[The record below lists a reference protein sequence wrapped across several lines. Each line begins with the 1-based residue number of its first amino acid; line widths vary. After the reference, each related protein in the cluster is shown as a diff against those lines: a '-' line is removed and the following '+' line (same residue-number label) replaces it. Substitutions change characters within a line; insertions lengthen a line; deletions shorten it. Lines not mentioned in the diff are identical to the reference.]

1 MSPKLLSGRLAVLL
15 ALMGVS
21 SRSTA
26 AAAPT
31 PVVQEPG
38 EGAQYRA
45 LLEEAV
51 TEYDARHYE
60 EARALF
66 RRANEISP
74 NARTLRGI
82 GMASFELREYIEA
95 LRSLEASLVD
105 KRRPLTPTQRQQV
118 ESLLD
123 RTRAFVG
130 RFFLK
135 ASPKETVLR
144 VDGTPIVLEGDGSL
158 LLSFGRHSLV
168 AEAAGSLSESRELN
182 VIGGERQE
190 LTFQLRPDP
199 NLASARKL
207 AGAGVGATPGPGGSG
222 ETDSS
227 SSRVG
232 WWFTGAAVLAAGAVG
247 SYFWWRSLSDQMSQ
261 CDQAKATS
269 GMGCDNGDALS
280 SRRRLAIGATIGTTA
295 AALAVGIAGTVF
307 WSTNSKP
314 ESGTALAC
322 GPAPGAVNCEL
333 RILF

>member
-1 MSPKLLSGRLAVLL
+1 MSPKLLSGRLALILSV
-15 ALMGVS
+15 MGATHQS
-21 SRSTA
+21 L
-26 AAAPT
+26 AAPA

-38 EGAQYRA
+38 ESAQYRA

-95 LRSLEASLVD
+95 LRSLEASLAD
-105 KRRPLTPTQRQQV
+105 KRRPLTATQRQQV

-135 ASPKETVLR
+135 AAPKETVLR
-144 VDGTPIVLEGDGSL
+144 IDGTPMTLESDGSL

-168 AEAAGSLSESRELN
+168 AEAPGSVSENRELN

-190 LTFQLRPDP
+190 LSFELRPDP
-199 NLASARKL
+199 NAGRKSAGGGAVAAPGSGGGDTDTSSSKAGWWL
-207 AGAGVGATPGPGGSG
+207 AGAGVL
-222 ETDSS
+222 
-227 SSRVG
+227 
-232 WWFTGAAVLAAGAVG
+232 AVGAVS
-247 SYFWWRSLSDQMSQ
+247 SYFWWRSLNDQISQ
-261 CDQAKATS
+261 CDQARSTV
-269 GMGCDNGDALS
+269 GMGCDNGEALS
-280 SRRRLAIGATIGTTA
+280 SRRKLAIGATIGTAA

-322 GPAPGAVNCEL
+322 SPAPGAVNCEL

>member
-1 MSPKLLSGRLAVLL
+1 MRLKLLSGPL
-15 ALMGVS
+15 ALVLSVVGATNQS
-21 SRSTA
+21 L
-26 AAAPT
+26 AAPA

-38 EGAQYRA
+38 ESAQYRA

-74 NARTLRGI
+74 NARTMRGI

-95 LRSLEASLVD
+95 LRSLEASLAD
-105 KRRPLTPTQRQQV
+105 KRRPLTANQRQQV

-135 ASPKETVLR
+135 AAPKETVLR
-144 VDGTPIVLEGDGSL
+144 VDGTPMVLEGDGSL

-168 AEAAGSLSESRELN
+168 AEAAGSISESRELN

-190 LTFQLRPDP
+190 LSFQLRPDP
-199 NLASARKL
+199 NGGRRVAGGGAVAPSGDGAGDSDSSSAKAVWWF
-207 AGAGVGATPGPGGSG
+207 AGAGV
-222 ETDSS
+222 
-227 SSRVG
+227 
-232 WWFTGAAVLAAGAVG
+232 LAVG
-247 SYFWWRSLSDQMSQ
+247 AISSYFWWRGLSDQLSQ
-261 CDQAKATS
+261 CDRAKSTM

-280 SRRRLAIGATIGTTA
+280 SRRRLAIGTTIGTAA

-307 WSTNSKP
+307 WSTNSKS

-322 GPAPGAVNCEL
+322 SPAPGAVNCEL